1 MALVSSPAMFT
12 GIVAGT
18 AQVERLADRAG
29 LRSFTLRFGVP
40 GFGAGLEVG
49 ASVAVDG
56 VCLTATALHRA
67 APGADGAG
75 EVFAADFDVMQQSLS
90 LTTLAVLVE
99 GSEVNVERA
108 ARDGAEIGGHPLS
121 GHVDCLGTLVQMHR
135 PENNH
140 VLRIALPARFMR
152 YVFAKGYI
160 AVNGCSLTAAEVNRR
175 EGWFEV
181 WLIPETL
188 RQTTFAAKLE
198 GDALNIEIERQTQ
211 VFVDTVREAI
221 DERLGP
227 LVPMLEQWLRERGGG
242 LDELAAPVPLPVPL
256 PGKDGTKA
264 ER

>member
-1 MALVSSPAMFT
+1 MFT

-29 LRSFTLRFGVP
+29 LRSFTLRFGAP

-56 VCLTATALHRA
+56 VCLTVTVLHRV
-67 APGADGAG
+67 DG
-75 EVFAADFDVMQQSLS
+75 EVCAAEFDVMQQSLA
-90 LTTLAVLVE
+90 LTTLGRLVQ

-108 ARDGAEIGGHPLS
+108 ARDGAEVGGHPLS
-121 GHVDCLGTLVQMHR
+121 GHVDCLGTLVQLRR

-160 AVNGCSLTAAEVNRR
+160 AVNGCSLTAAEVDRR

-188 RQTTFAAKLE
+188 RMTTFAAKRE
-198 GDALNIEIERQTQ
+198 GDAVNIEIERQTQ

-227 LVPMLEQWLRERGGG
+227 LVPALEQWLRERGAGT
-242 LDELAAPVPLPVPL
+242 LDDLARPPALAPPPSP
-256 PGKDGTKA
+256 A
-264 ER
+264 R

>member
-1 MALVSSPAMFT
+1 MFT

-18 AQVERLADRAG
+18 AQVEHLADRAG
-29 LRSFTLRFGVP
+29 LRSFTLRFGAP
-40 GFGAGLEVG
+40 GFGAGLETG

-56 VCLTATALHRA
+56 VCLTVTALHRA
-67 APGADGAG
+67 EG
-75 EVFAADFDVMQQSLS
+75 EVFAADFDVMQQSLA
-90 LTTLAVLVE
+90 LTTLGGLVE

-121 GHVDCLGTLVQMHR
+121 GHVDCLGTLVQVRR

-160 AVNGCSLTAAEVNRR
+160 AVNGCSLTAAEVDRR

-188 RQTTFAAKLE
+188 RMTTFAGKRE
-198 GDALNIEIERQTQ
+198 GDAVNIEIERQTQ

-227 LVPMLEQWLRERGGG
+227 LVPALEQWLRERGAGT
-242 LDELAAPVPLPVPL
+242 LDDLARPASRLPPRDAP
-256 PGKDGTKA
+256 
-264 ER
+264 R